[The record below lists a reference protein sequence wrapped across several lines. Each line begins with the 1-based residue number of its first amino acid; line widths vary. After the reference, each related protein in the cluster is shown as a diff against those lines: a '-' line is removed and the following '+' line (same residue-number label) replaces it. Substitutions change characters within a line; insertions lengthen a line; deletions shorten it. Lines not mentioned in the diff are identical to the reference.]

1 MNKITILFFVAALL
15 CLTGC
20 LENSSMDIPAVTSF
34 DAAKYMGKWYEYAR
48 LPNRFEKNMTN
59 VYTIYTM
66 RKNGNIDVL
75 NCGVKGDKTVTIS
88 GIAKF
93 AGDKSTGELKVS
105 FFRPFYSRYRI
116 IKLAPDY
123 RFAVVTGSSKN
134 YLWVLSRSKHLSQ
147 TEKDEIISFLKHNNF
162 PVANLI
168 YPQ

>member
-20 LENSSMDIPAVTSF
+20 LENSSMDIPAVTNF

-48 LPNRFEKNMTN
+48 LPNNFERNMRN
-59 VYTIYTM
+59 VTATYTI
-66 RKNGNIDVL
+66 RSDGKIDVL
-75 NCGVKGDKTVTIS
+75 NCGDDKGKIKTVS

-105 FFRPFYSRYRI
+105 FFRPFYGRYRI

-123 RFAVVTGSSKN
+123 RFAVVTGNSKN
-134 YLWVLSRSKHLSQ
+134 YLWILSRSKDISQ
-147 TEKDEIISFLKHNNF
+147 TDNYEIISFLKHHNF